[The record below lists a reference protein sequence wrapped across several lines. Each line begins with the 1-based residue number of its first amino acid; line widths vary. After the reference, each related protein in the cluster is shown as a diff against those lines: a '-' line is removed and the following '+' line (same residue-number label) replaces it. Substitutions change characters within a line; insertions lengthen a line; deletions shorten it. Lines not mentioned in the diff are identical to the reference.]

1 MTQEESSMDR
11 DLALVTNFDADRV
24 FELPPNEFD
33 PNGYNFPIA
42 GPVET
47 VSATDCDFL
56 RDDEPVVVVSAHGR
70 RRAYSWAQLKSHS
83 VADLCNDTPVAV
95 FF

>member
-1 MTQEESSMDR
+1 MADR
-11 DLALVTNFDADRV
+11 DYDLAAKFDADRL
-24 FELPPNEFD
+24 FELPPNELD

-47 VSATDCDFL
+47 VTAAECDFL
-56 RDDEPVVVVSAHGR
+56 RDHEPVVVASAYGR

-83 VADLCNDTPVAV
+83 VSDLFGDTPVTV

>member
-1 MTQEESSMDR
+1 MAERDY
-11 DLALVTNFDADRV
+11 DLAAKFDAERL
-24 FELPPNEFD
+24 FELPPNELD
-33 PNGYNFPIA
+33 PDGYNFPIA

-47 VSATDCDFL
+47 VTATECDFL
-56 RDDEPVVVVSAHGR
+56 RDNEPVVVVSAYGR

-83 VADLCNDTPVAV
+83 VSDLYGDTPVTV